1 MAGMSF
7 DEIES
12 EALKLNPAARARLA
26 DRLLASLEALSS
38 EQNVSEWVAE
48 AARRDREWDLRE
60 NTGRSAPEVFRGAR
74 RQLD

>member
-26 DRLLASLEALSS
+26 DTLLASLSTHSDERNA
-38 EQNVSEWVAE
+38 SEWAVE
-48 AARRDREWDLRE
+48 AARRNRAWDLRE
-60 NTGRSAPEVFRGAR
+60 STGRSASEVFRDAR
-74 RQLD
+74 RRLA